1 MSTQNSKPTSNNY
14 ASIKKYISITMGAFY
29 IFIGAMLLITKRFGA
44 FELPNKALSIG
55 LGCLMAIYGGFRLYR
70 AFTNKES

>member
-1 MSTQNSKPTSNNY
+1 MNQAPNNY
-14 ASIKKYISITMGAFY
+14 STIKKFISVAMGVFY
-29 IFIGAMLLITKRFGA
+29 IVIGALLLITKHFGA
-44 FELPNKALSIG
+44 FELPNKGLSIG

>member
-1 MSTQNSKPTSNNY
+1 
-14 ASIKKYISITMGAFY
+14 MGAFY
-29 IFIGAMLLITKRFGA
+29 IFIGAMLLITKHFGA